1 MPRRLPCIR
10 MRLLDRYLFRE
21 LLTPLAYCLGGF
33 LIFWISYQLFNDLEN
48 LQEAKLHLF
57 DVIEL
62 CAAWTPDCL
71 VTVLPIALLLASLY
85 TLTNHARHNEI
96 TAMRAA
102 GMSLWRLC
110 VPYFVVGFIASLVLF
125 ALNEFCVPYST
136 GWAEHIKN
144 RYVQKSND
152 PDTQNQFHNFG
163 FTNARRHRT
172 WFVGEYHPK
181 TTEMLNP
188 QVSWFL
194 PNGSRWELRAA
205 RAVHTNGVWTFFD
218 AKEYMQSNPTAPV
231 LPLFQGNVNVLA
243 MPEFDETPKEIRS
256 EIKISAYGSLRSSR
270 KTNIPLTDI
279 WDYLRLHPT
288 LSGADSSWLL
298 TKLYGRLAMPWTCLV
313 VMLIAI
319 PFGVA
324 AGQRSLFVG
333 VAGSI
338 FICFTFFVLQQVGL
352 ELGTGGWLPAWLA
365 AWLPNLAFGA
375 TGLLLISR
383 VR

>member
-1 MPRRLPCIR
+1 

-33 LIFWISYQLFNDLEN
+33 LIFWISYQLFNELDN

-62 CAAWTPDCL
+62 CVAWIPDCL
-71 VTVLPIALLLASLY
+71 VTVLPIALLLAALY
-85 TLTNHARHNEI
+85 TLTHHARHNEI

-102 GMSLWRLC
+102 GVSLWRLC
-110 VPYFVVGFIASLVLF
+110 VPYFIIGLIASFVLF

-163 FTNARRHRT
+163 FTNARGHRT
-172 WFVGEYHPK
+172 WFVGEYRPR
-181 TTEMLNP
+181 TVEMFRP
-188 QVSWFL
+188 RVSWTM
-194 PNGSRWELRAA
+194 PGGVRWELHAA
-205 RAVHTNGVWTFFD
+205 RAIRTNGIWTFFD
-218 AKEYMQSNPTAPV
+218 AKEYMQSNPTAPL
-231 LPLFQGNVNVLA
+231 LPFLQTNVLA

-256 EIKISAYGSLRSSR
+256 EIKISAYGSLRNSR

-288 LSGADSSWLL
+288 LPDADSSWLL
-298 TKLYGRLAMPWTCLV
+298 TKLYGRLAMPWTCFV

-352 ELGTGGWLPAWLA
+352 ALGTGGWLPAWLA

-375 TGLLLISR
+375 TGLLLIAR

>member
-1 MPRRLPCIR
+1 

-33 LIFWISYQLFNDLEN
+33 LIFWISYELFNELDT
-48 LQEAKLHLF
+48 LQGAKLHLF

-62 CAAWTPDCL
+62 CVAWTPDCL
-71 VTVLPIALLLASLY
+71 VTVLPIALLLAALY
-85 TLTNHARHNEI
+85 TLTHHARHNEI

-102 GMSLWRLC
+102 GVSLWRLC
-110 VPYFVVGFIASLVLF
+110 VPYLVVGFIASIILF
-125 ALNEFCVPYST
+125 ALNEFCVPYSS
-136 GWAEHIKN
+136 GWAERIKN

-152 PDTQNQFHNFG
+152 PDAQNQFRNFG
-163 FTNARRHRT
+163 FTNARGHRT
-172 WFVGEYHPK
+172 WIIGEYRPK

-188 QVSWFL
+188 QVSWFQT
-194 PNGSRWELRAA
+194 NGSRWELRAA
-205 RAVHTNGVWTFFD
+205 HAVRTNGIWTFFD
-218 AKEYMQSNPTAPV
+218 VKEYSQSNATAPL

-288 LSGADSSWLL
+288 LPDADSNWLL
-298 TKLYGRLAMPWTCLV
+298 TKLYGRLAMPWTCFV

-324 AGQRSLFVG
+324 TGQRSLFVG

-352 ELGTGGWLPAWLA
+352 ALGTGGYLPPWLA
-365 AWLPNLAFGA
+365 AWLPNLAFGT
-375 TGLLLISR
+375 TGLLLIAR